1 MIKSLSLLGFA
12 LALAGCVNLDGQ
24 RDTPAV
30 VHYVLNDTVPAVK
43 TTVVRADA
51 PQGDSDPLRAKA
63 RAESYAPKESFQY
76 PLEGYSDPLR
86 AKVPQGGMESYAPQ
100 GDSDPLRAKARVES
114 YAPTLLV
121 LDTTTASFYDTDQL
135 IFSRSAGTRGQYQLA
150 RWTERP
156 GKRFADLMRTRLDQ
170 QSAWRVSA
178 AGGYVRGDVLLDTE
192 LVEFYHDATSNPGHV
207 RLELR
212 AELVDLKKRSLLG
225 RRVFAQNVPLTSYD
239 AAGAA
244 AASNLA
250 VSRALDD
257 LGVWLA
263 TFR

>member
-63 RAESYAPKESFQY
+63 R
-76 PLEGYSDPLR
+76 
-86 AKVPQGGMESYAPQ
+86 
-100 GDSDPLRAKARVES
+100 VES

-121 LDTTTASFYDTDQL
+121 LDTTTARYYNTDQL
-135 IFSRSAGTRGQYQLA
+135 IFSRSPGTRGQYQFA

-156 GKRFADLMRTRLDQ
+156 GKRFADLMRIRLDQ

-178 AGGYVRGDVLLDTE
+178 AGGYVNGDVLLDTE

>member
-51 PQGDSDPLRAKA
+51 PQGDLDALS
-63 RAESYAPKESFQY
+63 
-76 PLEGYSDPLR
+76 GYSDSLR
-86 AKVPQGGMESYAPQ
+86 AKVPLRGMESYAPQ

-121 LDTTTASFYDTDQL
+121 LDTTTARYYNTDQL
-135 IFSRSAGTRGQYQLA
+135 IFSRSPGTRGQYQFA

-156 GKRFADLMRTRLDQ
+156 GKRFADLMRIRLDQ

-178 AGGYVRGDVLLDTE
+178 AGGYVNGDVLLDTE

-225 RRVFAQNVPLTSYD
+225 RRVFVQNVPLATYD

-244 AASNLA
+244 MASNLA